1 MKNNLIIKL
10 LLIPYFMFFVSAFAK
25 QVPVKSI
32 DNFNSNKPP
41 KAIRFITLE
50 SEYVD
55 NFGLIP
61 KNSLITADIFS
72 VKSEKRLKRDAQ
84 LLLKVKSIKNPETIK
99 TANMGLGN
107 LYAKYV
113 EPKDKIEIA
122 KYVPKN
128 AIKNYY
134 NVDIFNYVKYK
145 ILSSNDLSI
154 YLDVDEGIENKII
167 NEITKSNTLDE
178 LIINLKSKRYTYN
191 KLSRMLIHILTGYTK
206 EENKKRKNIKYLRIL
221 GFNKKGRKYLHDI
234 KKKVTLPI
242 YTNFNKEMELE
253 LKVTKIYSLLV
264 NDESLI
270 KKEIKNIII
279 KK

>member
-84 LLLKVKSIKNPETIK
+84 LLLKVKSIQNSKK
-99 TANMGLGN
+99 TLKSNMSLEN

-113 EPKDKIEIA
+113 EPKDKKEMA
-122 KYVPKN
+122 KN
-128 AIKNYY
+128 AALTAGN
-134 NVDIFNYVKYK
+134 FFVKG
-145 ILSSNDLSI
+145 LSI
-154 YLDVDEGIENKII
+154 SYKAVEGAVK
-167 NEITKSNTLDE
+167 NEEGNV
-178 LIINLKSKRYTYN
+178 LKSTGVAIYKSSP
-191 KLSRMLIHILTGYTK
+191 LSYI
-206 EENKKRKNIKYLRIL
+206 EEGEPL
-221 GFNKKGRKYLHDI
+221 
-234 KKKVTLPI
+234 
-242 YTNFNKEMELE
+242 
-253 LKVTKIYSLLV
+253 
-264 NDESLI
+264 
-270 KKEIKNIII
+270 II
-279 KK
+279 KKGETFFIDFKIMSK

>member
-55 NFGLIP
+55 NFGLIQ

-99 TANMGLGN
+99 KANMSLEN

-113 EPKDKIEIA
+113 EPKDKKEMA
-122 KYVPKN
+122 KN
-128 AIKNYY
+128 AALTAGN
-134 NVDIFNYVKYK
+134 FFVKG
-145 ILSSNDLSI
+145 LSI
-154 YLDVDEGIENKII
+154 SYKAVEGAVK
-167 NEITKSNTLDE
+167 NEEGNV
-178 LIINLKSKRYTYN
+178 LKSTGVAIYKSSP
-191 KLSRMLIHILTGYTK
+191 LSYI
-206 EENKKRKNIKYLRIL
+206 EEGEPL
-221 GFNKKGRKYLHDI
+221 
-234 KKKVTLPI
+234 
-242 YTNFNKEMELE
+242 
-253 LKVTKIYSLLV
+253 
-264 NDESLI
+264 
-270 KKEIKNIII
+270 II
-279 KK
+279 KKGETFFIDFKIMSK